1 MSTLTTKDIQILL
14 DQPRGQGMLVSCY
27 ANTSV
32 SEGFASHWL
41 QPFKTEAG
49 RIRQLLADDHQ
60 RRLEF
65 ERNVDAIRQAL
76 ESPEARQAHGMA
88 VFSATHRR
96 FFLALPAIE
105 PYENRLVVD
114 EDPYVVQLIEAYLRS
129 ADIWWC

>member
-1 MSTLTTKDIQILL
+1 MSTLMTKDIQVLL
-14 DQPRGQGMLVSCY
+14 DEPRGQGMVVSRY

-76 ESPEARQAHGMA
+76 ESPEARQGTAWR
-88 VFSATHRR
+88 FSVPRIAGSSWHS
-96 FFLALPAIE
+96 PQS
-105 PYENRLVVD
+105 NRTRTGLSSTRT
-114 EDPYVVQLIEAYLRS
+114 LTWFR
-129 ADIWWC
+129 